1 MMSYVH
7 LFRPGSDPAGARTIV
22 LLHGT
27 GADEHDLIPL
37 ADAILPGANVLSLRG
52 DVDEN
57 GMPRFFRRFAEG
69 VFDLEDVALRAEKLA
84 RFVPKAAAQ
93 YGFDPSQA
101 VAVGFS
107 NGANIAAATLLLH
120 PNTFN
125 QAVLMRAMVTIR
137 PVKTPDLSGKKVL
150 LCSGRT
156 DSIVP
161 NEDVS
166 ELAEMFRT
174 AGAEVTHAWAE
185 SGHRLAQPE
194 IPLMA
199 DWLAQK

>member
-1 MMSYVH
+1 MSYVH
-7 LFRPGSDPAGARTIV
+7 LFRPGSDPAESRTLV

-37 ADAILPGANVLSLRG
+37 ADSILPGANVLSLRG

-57 GMPRFFRRFAEG
+57 GMPRFFRRFSEG
-69 VFDLEDVALRAEKLA
+69 VFDLEDVAMRAGKMA
-84 RFVPKAAAQ
+84 KFVPEAAAQ
-93 YGFDPSQA
+93 YGFDQSHS

-120 PNTFN
+120 PETFG

-137 PVKTPDLSGKKVL
+137 PTQSPDLSGKRVL
-150 LCSGRT
+150 ICSGRT

-161 NEDVS
+161 NHDVR
-166 ELAEMFRT
+166 ELADMFRT
-174 AGAEVTHAWAE
+174 AGADVTHAWAE
-185 SGHRLAQPE
+185 SGHRLAQNE
-194 IPLMA
+194 IPLIA
-199 DWLAQK
+199 DWLAQR